1 MTKTKVLGRRAGG
14 RRTSASEK
22 RRRDILLAGKK
33 VFFESGYQ
41 VASIDRIAEAAGT
54 TKRTVYDHFGSKDDL
69 LAEVVALASREL
81 IDSLPAPDAVSK
93 EPWDGL
99 RTYVAHVRK
108 VAGRP
113 EAVRFYRLVIAEAER
128 RPELGRRLYET
139 AFRGPERAVA
149 AYLESCV
156 AQGRVKSHDAAVSA
170 RIILDVA
177 ISNPCISGL
186 TGFADAAENRL
197 GQKATDRVVDM
208 LEAALR
214 LQKPSGGA

>member
-1 MTKTKVLGRRAGG
+1 MTKTKVLGRRAGD

-33 VFFESGYQ
+33 IFFESGYQ

-81 IDSLPAPDAVSK
+81 IESLPAPDALPK
-93 EPWDGL
+93 EPWDSL
-99 RTYVAHVRK
+99 RTYVARVRK

-156 AQGRVKSHDAAVSA
+156 AQGRARSHDAAVSA

-186 TGFADAAENRL
+186 TGFADAAENQL
-197 GQKATDRVVDM
+197 GQRAADRVVDM

>member
-1 MTKTKVLGRRAGG
+1 MTKTKALRWRTGDRW
-14 RRTSASEK
+14 TSASEK

-33 VFFESGYQ
+33 IFFESGYQ

-69 LAEVVALASREL
+69 LGEVVALASREL
-81 IDSLPAPDAVSK
+81 IDSLSAPDAVSK

-99 RTYVAHVRK
+99 RTYVARVRK
-108 VAGRP
+108 VVGRP

-156 AQGRVKSHDAAVSA
+156 AEGRVKSHDAAVLA

-186 TGFADAAENRL
+186 TGVADAAENQL
-197 GQKATDRVVDM
+197 GQRAADRVVDM

>member
-1 MTKTKVLGRRAGG
+1 MTKTKALRWRTGDRW
-14 RRTSASEK
+14 TSASEK

-33 VFFESGYQ
+33 IFFESGYQ

-69 LAEVVALASREL
+69 LGEVVALASREL
-81 IDSLPAPDAVSK
+81 IDSLSAPDAVSK

-99 RTYVAHVRK
+99 RTYVARVRK
-108 VAGRP
+108 VVGRP

-156 AQGRVKSHDAAVSA
+156 AEGRVKSHDAAVLA

-186 TGFADAAENRL
+186 TGVADAAENQL
-197 GQKATDRVVDM
+197 GHRAADRVVDM

>member
-1 MTKTKVLGRRAGG
+1 MTKTKALRWRTGDRW
-14 RRTSASEK
+14 TSASEK

-33 VFFESGYQ
+33 IFFESGYQ

-69 LAEVVALASREL
+69 LGEVVALASREL

-99 RTYVAHVRK
+99 RTYVARVRK
-108 VAGRP
+108 VVGRP

-156 AQGRVKSHDAAVSA
+156 AEGRVKSHDAAVLA

-186 TGFADAAENRL
+186 TGVADAAENQL
-197 GQKATDRVVDM
+197 GHRAADRVVDM